1 VDSAVG
7 LGTITINMHHKKQV
21 KEVKQPVTMMNR
33 IPSLSLLTLA
43 IASVLLN
50 FHSAVGFQFSLTSI
64 SNTCAAAKQRKHRQ
78 LLDHHVLRRHAVGV
92 GSADHGAIDAA
103 VGDKHGA
110 VLTPPSLS
118 RRCLINQ
125 AVSYTMASSALMLTA
140 PSTASAKV
148 VATPV
153 EATSTI
159 SIFPERDVLLQAI
172 ANKSSDT
179 IIVEAINQLIPLSPL
194 KGTSNTDK
202 SAYTSALDG
211 TWKLLWYNKSDFSP
225 FLKLPS
231 PLRPTSYQY
240 FGSIA
245 EKEVGAGRVAQGL
258 VGGVV
263 SFLGGGSDSELW
275 LSSGAVPKENN
286 PSILEIYPPFRFQLG
301 KVPGSRGGEKRTIV
315 ESQSDA
321 EFRAANGRSTEAQ
334 LAPKNEYEQLYL
346 ENNGVG
352 SIRVSVLVKGD
363 PVIVGEM
370 FVHQKM

>member
-1 VDSAVG
+1 
-7 LGTITINMHHKKQV
+7 M
-21 KEVKQPVTMMNR
+21 TMMKL
-33 IPSLSLLTLA
+33 ILSLATPA
-43 IASVLLN
+43 IASVLLLN
-50 FHSAVGFQFSLTSI
+50 FHSAAGFQLSSI
-64 SNTCAAAKQRKHRQ
+64 CSTCGAEKQRQPRQ
-78 LLDHHVLRRHAVGV
+78 LEQHVYRRRRYAVGV
-92 GSADHGAIDAA
+92 GSEDSYDVIDAA
-103 VGDKHGA
+103 VGDENGA
-110 VLTPPSLS
+110 ILTPPIIS
-118 RRCLINQ
+118 RRCLFSQ
-125 AVSYTMASSALMLTA
+125 AVSLTMASSSLMLTA

-148 VATPV
+148 VATPI
-153 EATSTI
+153 ESTSTM
-159 SIFPERDVLLQAI
+159 STFPEREALLQAI
-172 ANKSSDT
+172 ANKSSDP
-179 IIVEAINQLIPLSPL
+179 IIVQAINQLIPLSPL
-194 KGTSNTDK
+194 KGTSNTEK
-202 SAYTSALDG
+202 SAYASALDG

-231 PLRPTSYQY
+231 PLRPASYQY

-245 EKEVGAGRVAQGL
+245 EQEVGAGRVAQGL
-258 VGGVV
+258 VGGIV

-275 LSSGAVPKENN
+275 LSSGAVPKENH

-352 SIRVSVLVKGD
+352 SIRVSVLIKGD

-370 FVHQKM
+370 FVHQKV

>member
-1 VDSAVG
+1 M
-7 LGTITINMHHKKQV
+7 TKMKWF
-21 KEVKQPVTMMNR
+21 
-33 IPSLSLLTLA
+33 LSLVTPA
-43 IASVLLN
+43 IASVLLLN
-50 FHSAVGFQFSLTSI
+50 RHSAVGFQLSSI
-64 SNTCAAAKQRKHRQ
+64 CSTCGAEKQRQRRQ
-78 LLDHHVLRRHAVGV
+78 QLEQHVLPRRRYAVGV
-92 GSADHGAIDAA
+92 GSEDYDDVIDAA
-103 VGDKHGA
+103 GGDDTDAK
-110 VLTPPSLS
+110 LTTQTIS
-118 RRCLINQ
+118 RRCLFSQ
-125 AVSYTMASSALMLTA
+125 AVSLTVASSSLMLTA

-153 EATSTI
+153 ESTSTI

-202 SAYTSALDG
+202 TAYTSALDG

-301 KVPGSRGGEKRTIV
+301 KVPGTRGGEKRTIV

-334 LAPKNEYEQLYL
+334 LAPKNEYEQVYL